1 MPVKIVVASRN
12 PVKIRAA
19 DQAFRRALGV
29 NDVDVAGV
37 AAESGVSDQ
46 PMSNE
51 ETVLGA
57 RNRSANAR
65 NSVPEADFWV
75 GIEGGVENVNGRL
88 QAIAWM
94 SVLSAQGLSGEART
108 MSLPLPARIKALMDD
123 GIELGEAND
132 RVFDA
137 KNSKQAGGAFGLLT
151 NGQHT
156 RESVYVAALE
166 MALLPVI
173 HPLYAE

>member
-1 MPVKIVVASRN
+1 MKIVVASGN

-19 DQAFRRALGV
+19 EAAFRRALGV
-29 NDVDVAGV
+29 NDVDVTGIAT
-37 AAESGVSDQ
+37 ESGVSDQ
-46 PMSNE
+46 PMSDA

-65 NSVPEADFWV
+65 EIACPMRTYWV

-88 QAIAWM
+88 QAFAWM